1 MNKTIHYLAVAT
13 LFCFAMQNVVANT
26 ENELNS
32 VQHNW
37 AVANYQLADN
47 EQEKAFESLISQID
61 ELTAGQ
67 PDSPQFWIWSGI
79 IKSSYAG
86 TKGGLGALSLVKD
99 ARKDLE
105 KAIDL
110 DDQAL
115 SGSAYTSL
123 GTLYHQVPG
132 WPIGFGSDKKARKLL
147 TRALSINPQGIDPN
161 YFYGEYLYDEGEYDE
176 ALKYLRTAQGA
187 APRPNRQIADE
198 SRQQEIAVL
207 LAEVEKR
214 LNR

>member
-1 MNKTIHYLAVAT
+1 MNKIIYTLAIAS
-13 LFCFAMQNVVANT
+13 LCYFGMQDVVANT
-26 ENELNS
+26 ETDLSS
-32 VQHNW
+32 VQHSW
-37 AVANYQLADN
+37 AVANYQLSDD

-61 ELTAGQ
+61 ELTSGY
-67 PDSPQFWIWSGI
+67 PGSPQYWIWSGI

-86 TKGGLGALSLVKD
+86 MKGGLGALSLVKD
-99 ARKDLE
+99 ARTDLE
-105 KAIDL
+105 IAIDL

-115 SGSAYTSL
+115 NGSAYTSL

-132 WPIGFGSDKKARKLL
+132 WPIGFGSDKKARKFL

-187 APRPNRQIADE
+187 APRPHRQLADE

-207 LAEVEKR
+207 LEEVKKR